1 MAREIIQFG
10 TSRFLQAH
18 ADLFVHEARL
28 AGQDIG
34 PITVVKTSPG
44 SARAGRVHHIARPD
58 GYPVIIRG
66 LRDGQRVEDERPV
79 TSVTAALTAVDDWPA
94 LQDLF
99 ATKAEIVFSNV
110 GDSGYEI
117 ALSDRALT
125 FPSPGIPTSFP
136 GKLLAL
142 LAARYAAGGKPLLI
156 LPCELIAHNGQ
167 VLRDL
172 LTGLAQDWR
181 APQGFTGWLA
191 TQVTLCDTLVDRIV
205 SAEIAPIGAIAEPYA
220 LWAVQCPPGMTLPF
234 THPNVVVTDDLE
246 PYLRLKLHILNLGHS
261 YLAETWLKTGRP
273 ADETVRDILSDPAI
287 RADLLSLY
295 HDEVIPGFA
304 ARKMKSAASA
314 YVAQTVERFDN
325 PFLHHRLAEIAQNH
339 PIKIARRFAEFLDW
353 VEGGTPELAVSR
365 LALPRLTAIVAAYP

>member
-44 SARAGRVHHIARPD
+44 SARAGRVHHIARPE

-66 LRDGQRVEDERPV
+66 LRDGQKVEDERRV
-79 TSVTAALTAVDDWPA
+79 TSVTAALMAVEDWPA
-94 LQDLF
+94 LQDRF

-117 ALSDRALT
+117 APSDRALT

-172 LTGLAQDWR
+172 LTGLAQDWQ
-181 APQGFTGWLA
+181 APQDFTGWLA
-191 TQVTLCDTLVDRIV
+191 THVTLCDTLVDRIV

-220 LWAVQCPPGMTLPF
+220 LWAIECRPGVTLPF
-234 THPNVVVTDDLE
+234 THPNVFPTDDLE
-246 PYLRLKLHILNLGHS
+246 PYLRLKLHSLNLGHS
-261 YLAETWLKTGRP
+261 YLAETWLKTGRA
-273 ADETVRDILSDPAI
+273 ADETVREILSDPPM

-295 HDEVIPGFA
+295 LDEVIPGFA
-304 ARKMKSAASA
+304 ARGMQAAARA

-325 PFLHHRLAEIAQNH
+325 PFLQHRLAEIAQNH
-339 PIKIARRFAEFLDW
+339 AIKIARRFTEFADW
-353 VEGGTPELAVSR
+353 VHDRDPDLS
-365 LALPRLTAIVAAYP
+365 LPRLQAIARAYP